1 VHEDPETYRAR
12 SRERWERAAVG
23 WGTHRD
29 WWDRATRPVSERM
42 VEALEPQPGQ
52 RVLELAA
59 GPGDVGLL
67 IAELVRP
74 GGSVL
79 LTDGA
84 DPMVDVARSRVADR
98 RLGDVVEVKPMEAE
112 WIDLPAASVDAVA
125 CRWGYMLLA
134 DPDAALRETR
144 RVLRPGGRLAL
155 AAWAGPDE
163 NPWSSAVGRT
173 IAEAGLAEPPAPGDP
188 GQFAWADAAAI
199 GERLRDAGFMD
210 VEVETVEFELTYPDL
225 DAWWD
230 LQIDFSMTLY
240 DALAA
245 TDPATRDAVMEA
257 AQGRLREFVRD
268 DGSVA
273 VPAATH
279 VARAEA

>member
-1 VHEDPETYRAR
+1 VQEDPEAYRAR
-12 SRERWERAAVG
+12 SRDRWERAATG
-23 WGTHRD
+23 WGEHRD
-29 WWDRATRPVSERM
+29 WWDGATRPVSEWM
-42 VEALEPQPGQ
+42 VQALEPRPGQ

-59 GPGDVGLL
+59 GPGDVGMLL
-67 IAELVRP
+67 AELVRP

-79 LTDGA
+79 VTDGA
-84 DPMVDVARSRVADR
+84 EPMVEVARSRAADR
-98 RLGDVVEVKPMEAE
+98 GVGDVVEVRPMEAE
-112 WIDLPAASVDAVA
+112 WIDLPAASTDAVA

-155 AAWAGPDE
+155 AAWAGPDA
-163 NPWSSAVGRT
+163 NLWSAAAGRA
-173 IAEAGLAEPPAPGDP
+173 IAEAGLVEPSAPGEP
-188 GQFAWADAAAI
+188 GQFAWEDRAAI
-199 GERLRDAGFMD
+199 GEHLRDAGFMD
-210 VEVETVEFELTYPDL
+210 VEVDTVEFELTYPDL

-230 LQIDFSMTLY
+230 LQIDFSVSLY

-245 TDPATRDAVMEA
+245 ADPGTRDTVMEA
-257 AQGRLREFVRD
+257 AQARLRAFVRE
-268 DGSVA
+268 DGTVV